1 MMVTRWSWQGD
12 DGDKVKVTRWRR
24 KGEVDKVKKVTR
36 WRWQGAE
43 GPQTNC
49 LLRRP
54 LLQFDASRI
63 SRKDWEAT
71 RWGGNCPQ
79 ISGWGERLKDLR
91 IWWDKSD
98 KEDSWDEYEED
109 DMMTTNTHT
118 QCSVRVIEDEERVD
132 LSSPDKLFRACVGL
146 FLPTL
151 QPDAP
156 GIFRKDA
163 RRTFGS
169 RWSWSSQ
176 DDIDRHILGESV
188 PTSVYM

>member
-1 MMVTRWSWQGD
+1 MNVVKLTRWWRWQGE
-12 DGDKVKVTRWRR
+12 GDKV
-24 KGEVDKVKKVTR
+24 KVTR

-49 LLRRP
+49 LLRCP
-54 LLQFDASRI
+54 PLQFDASRI

-109 DMMTTNTHT
+109 NMMTIKTNTMFSACHWGWRKGWLVVPRQIVQGVCRPLPPNPAT
-118 QCSVRVIEDEERVD
+118 RCTRHLPEGCKEDFWLEMV
-132 LSSPDKLFRACVGL
+132 LIITG
-146 FLPTL
+146 
-151 QPDAP
+151 
-156 GIFRKDA
+156 
-163 RRTFGS
+163 
-169 RWSWSSQ
+169 WSWSSQ
-176 DDIDRHILGESV
+176 DDLDHHRMILIVIS
-188 PTSVYM
+188 